1 MRWMRTV
8 AAAILTVS
16 SLLLV
21 AGGCVGSMVL
31 LGQAMQQ
38 EERPNAALITLAV
51 TIAVA
56 SLLFLAA
63 RAVSKDESDQ

>member
-8 AAAILTVS
+8 AAAILTVL

-21 AGGCVGSMVL
+21 AGGCYRSIVL
-31 LGQAMQQ
+31 FGQAVAQ

-51 TIAVA
+51 AIAVA

-63 RAVSKDESDQ
+63 RAVSKDDSDQ

>member
-31 LGQAMQQ
+31 FGQAMQQ

>member
-8 AAAILTVS
+8 AAAVLMVS

-31 LGQAMQQ
+31 FGQAMQQ

-63 RAVSKDESDQ
+63 RAVSKDDSDQ

>member
-31 LGQAMQQ
+31 FGQAMEQ

-63 RAVSKDESDQ
+63 RAVSKDDSDQ

>member
-8 AAAILTVS
+8 TAAVLTVL

-21 AGGCVGSMVL
+21 AGGCYRSIVL
-31 LGQAMQQ
+31 FAQAIEQ

-63 RAVSKDESDQ
+63 RAVSKDDSDQ

>member
-8 AAAILTVS
+8 AAAVLTVS

-21 AGGCVGSMVL
+21 AGGCVGSMAL
-31 LGQAMQQ
+31 LGQAMWQ
-38 EERPNAALITLAV
+38 EERPDAALITLAV

-63 RAVSKDESDQ
+63 RAVSNDDSDQ